1 MKRHVLYAGLGL
13 TYGRLLQCLRLAMI
27 DEWLDGLDD
36 STHDICIVGSGPAG
50 ISLALQ
56 LERFGLSVLM
66 LESGS
71 RAREAANQDLSS
83 ADFPDSQMHYEMDT
97 IVSRQL
103 GGTSNLWGGRCV
115 PFDPIDFASRP
126 TLVDEGWPF
135 TYEELLPYYDGACR
149 YAHSGAPIF
158 SLPTEKASSSD
169 DDFTCAALERWSSD
183 RRMHVAHQE
192 RLTNSRLIDIRLRV
206 TATGMNFTDAGRVHS
221 IDVVRSDGNERR
233 RIRIRKLVLAAGGL
247 ETTRLLLAA
256 QRHAPERFGG
266 RDGALGRYYM
276 GHVTGI
282 IADIVFQNP
291 ELDAELDFFMDDG
304 VYARRRFV
312 PSFATQLR
320 EQILNV
326 AMWPIIP
333 KVADPT
339 HGNGILS
346 LSYLALSL
354 EKLGGRLVPELIRK
368 RHAGLEADRGLHLR
382 NVLRDLPHT
391 VAFVPNFLW
400 RRYISRPSLPGLFL
414 RDPDH
419 RYRLFYHSEQSPNP
433 DSRVTLTDT
442 LDRTG
447 LPKLLIDL
455 RVRDEDAHSVVRV
468 HELFSQW
475 LLRSGEGTL
484 NYRMPRSDRVS
495 AVLAQARHGSHQIG
509 TARIG
514 KSRATAVVDKD
525 LRAFDSPN
533 LFAVSSAV
541 LPTSSQAN
549 PTLTTMALALR
560 LADTLV
566 REHAHERHPAA
577 VATIEPK
584 RSMVHT

>member
-1 MKRHVLYAGLGL
+1 
-13 TYGRLLQCLRLAMI
+13 MI
-27 DEWLDGLDD
+27 HEWLDGLDD
-36 STHDICIVGSGPAG
+36 SVHDICIVGSGPAG

-56 LERFGLSVLM
+56 LERFGLSVLV
-66 LESGS
+66 LESGA

-83 ADFPDSQMHYEMDT
+83 ANFPDSDMHYEMDT

-103 GGTSNLWGGRCV
+103 GGTSNLWSGRCV
-115 PFDPIDFASRP
+115 PFDPIDFAPRP
-126 TLVDEGWPF
+126 SLVDGKWPF

-158 SLPTEKASSSD
+158 SLPSEKARFAD
-169 DDFTCAALERWSSD
+169 DDFSCAALERWSSD
-183 RRMHVAHQE
+183 RRMHVAHQA

-206 TATGMNFTDAGRVHS
+206 TVTGLNFTEAGRVHS

-282 IADIVFQNP
+282 IADIAFQNP
-291 ELDAELDFFMDDG
+291 ELDAELDFFLHDG

-333 KVADPT
+333 KVADPG
-339 HGNGILS
+339 HGNGVLS
-346 LSYLALSL
+346 LSYLALSH
-354 EKLGGRLVPELIRK
+354 EKLGGRLVAELIRK
-368 RHAGLEADRGLHLR
+368 RHAGVEADRGLHLR

-391 VAFVPNFLW
+391 AAFVPSFLW
-400 RRYISRPSLPGLFL
+400 RRYVSKPGLPGLFL
-414 RDPDH
+414 RNPDH
-419 RYRLFYHSEQSPNP
+419 RYRLFYQSEQSPNP
-433 DSRVTLTDT
+433 DSRVTLTDAV
-442 LDRTG
+442 DRTG
-447 LPKLLIDL
+447 LPKLMIDL
-455 RVRDEDAHSVVRV
+455 RIREEDAQSVVRA

-475 LLRSGEGTL
+475 LHRSGQGTL
-484 NYRMPRSDRVS
+484 SYRMPRPNRID

-509 TARIG
+509 TVRMG
-514 KSRATAVVDKD
+514 KSRTTAVVNKD

-566 REHAHERHPAA
+566 REQARENCPDA

-584 RSMVHT
+584 RSTIQV